1 MLKANVNEHRRP
13 LALNFNQLID
23 VEKLQHYILYIIAED
38 QKEIFGPEKTM
49 NSNQRN
55 IIGELNERSRRVFS
69 ELVSSYL
76 DDGEAV
82 GSRTLSRRLDRPLS
96 AASVRNV
103 MADLEEL
110 GLLYSE
116 HASAGRLPTDLGLRL
131 FVDGLLEVGSITAEE
146 QETIETQC
154 AIAGKT
160 INEVLEEA
168 SGALSGLSRCAGLVL
183 APKSDRA
190 LKHIEFVSLG
200 DGRALVVM
208 VAEDGFVENRVID
221 VPIGTPPSTLIQATN
236 YLNARLAGRTL
247 ADAETMIEKEIAD
260 HRAQIDELTRDLVEA
275 GIATWAGDDDRGAL
289 IVKGHA
295 RLLDDVSALTDLER
309 VRALFEALD
318 TRDLMANLLDR
329 TQSGD
334 GVQIFLGAE
343 NDLFNVAGCAMVAA
357 PFTGTRGEI
366 VGAVGV
372 IGPSRIN
379 YARIIPI
386 VDYTAQVVGRILS

>member
-1 MLKANVNEHRRP
+1 
-13 LALNFNQLID
+13 
-23 VEKLQHYILYIIAED
+23 
-38 QKEIFGPEKTM
+38 M
-49 NSNQRN
+49 NSSPRN
-55 IIGELNERSRRVFS
+55 IISELNDRSRKVFS
-69 ELVSSYL
+69 EIVSSYL

-82 GSRTLSRRLDRPLS
+82 GSRTLSRRLDSPLS

-103 MADLEEL
+103 MSDLEEL

-116 HASAGRLPTDLGLRL
+116 HVSAGRLPTDLGLRL
-131 FVDGLLEVGSITAEE
+131 FVDGLMEVGSITADE
-146 QETIETQC
+146 QQTIETQC
-154 AIAGKT
+154 ATAGKT
-160 INEVLEEA
+160 VNEVLGEA
-168 SGALSGLSRCAGLVL
+168 SGALSGLSRCAGLVV

-221 VPIGTPPSTLIQATN
+221 VPTGTPPSTLVQASN

-247 ADAETMIEKEIAD
+247 VDAEKMIEKEIAD
-260 HRAQIDELTRDLVEA
+260 HRAQIDELTRDLVET
-275 GIATWAGDDDRGAL
+275 GLATWAGDDDRGAL

-295 RLLDDVSALTDLER
+295 RLLDDVSALADLER

-357 PFTGTRGEI
+357 PFKGTRGEI

-372 IGPSRIN
+372 IGPARIN

-386 VDYTAQVVGRILS
+386 VDYTAQVVGRLLGSK

>member
-1 MLKANVNEHRRP
+1 
-13 LALNFNQLID
+13 
-23 VEKLQHYILYIIAED
+23 
-38 QKEIFGPEKTM
+38 M

-55 IIGELNERSRRVFS
+55 IIGELNERSRKVFS
-69 ELVSSYL
+69 EIVSSYL

-82 GSRTLSRRLDRPLS
+82 GSRTLSRRLDKPLS

-116 HASAGRLPTDLGLRL
+116 HVSAGRLPTDLGLRL

-247 ADAETMIEKEIAD
+247 ADAEKMIEKEIAD

-372 IGPSRIN
+372 IGPARIN

>member
-1 MLKANVNEHRRP
+1 MKPAPRS
-13 LALNFNQLID
+13 
-23 VEKLQHYILYIIAED
+23 II
-38 QKEIFGPEKTM
+38 
-49 NSNQRN
+49 S
-55 IIGELNERSRRVFS
+55 ELNERSRTVFS
-69 ELVSSYL
+69 EIVSSYL

-82 GSRTLSRRLDRPLS
+82 GSRTLSRRLIDPLS
-96 AASVRNV
+96 PASVRNV

-131 FVDGLLEVGSITAEE
+131 FVDGLMEIGSLSEE
-146 QETIETQC
+146 ERMAIESQC
-154 AIAGKT
+154 TSAGKT
-160 INEVLEEA
+160 VNEVLEEA
-168 SGALSGLSRCAGLVL
+168 SGALSGLSRCAGLVV

-221 VPIGTPPSTLIQATN
+221 MPIGTPPSALVQAAN

-247 ADAETMIEKEIAD
+247 EDAGRMIAREISE
-260 HRAQIDELTRDLVEA
+260 HRAQIDELTRGLVEA
-275 GIATWAGDDDRGAL
+275 GIATWAGGDDAGAL

-295 RLLDDVSALTDLER
+295 RLLDDVNAVADLER
-309 VRALFEALD
+309 VRALFDALD
-318 TRDLMANLLDR
+318 TRDLMARLLDL
-329 TQSGD
+329 TQTGD

-343 NDLFNVAGCAMVAA
+343 NNLFNVAGCAMIAA

-372 IGPSRIN
+372 IGPARIN

-386 VDYTAQVVGRILS
+386 VDYTARVVGKLLGSK